1 MGNIKNNKLK
11 IKPIWIG
18 VAAVALT
25 AAIVLIIVAVTGSSD
40 KDTEKVN
47 VNLNNVDLNNGAG
60 GASVGNKE
68 KTTVEIQMTDSAVL
82 VGKRFKMVA
91 VVTPANTEQ
100 ALVWSVSDDNI
111 LEVTNDGVVTVKA
124 VGTAT
129 VSATVGDVTDAVIIE
144 GIAQIEDGSKN
155 KFPIYTLADNAVSG
169 DESTGSN
176 GGNGS
181 AGSSN
186 SGSTGSNGGNGSAGS
201 SNSGSTGSNGGS
213 GSSNSGST
221 GSNGGS
227 GSAGSSNSGSIGSN
241 GGSGSSNSESTGS
254 NGGSGSSNSGST
266 GSNGGS
272 GSSNSGSTGSNSES
286 IGGQLPD
293 MGFDQT
299 YSNVYVCNEN
309 GTYCGEIITQPD
321 VTIIYI
327 KERSD
332 AFDSKIK
339 NVLMTMLPKEY
350 NQVWNN
356 YISAATDRTF
366 TVEDRKVRIVAA
378 VNGGHSQIVIYN

>member
-40 KDTEKVN
+40 KGTEKVN

-60 GASVGNKE
+60 GASVENKE

-144 GIAQIEDGSKN
+144 GIARIEDGSKN

-176 GGNGS
+176 EGSGS
-181 AGSSN
+181 A
-186 SGSTGSNGGNGSAGS
+186 
-201 SNSGSTGSNGGS
+201 

-227 GSAGSSNSGSIGSN
+227 GSAGSSNS
-241 GGSGSSNSESTGS
+241 E
-254 NGGSGSSNSGST
+254 ST

>member
-1 MGNIKNNKLK
+1 
-11 IKPIWIG
+11 
-18 VAAVALT
+18 
-25 AAIVLIIVAVTGSSD
+25 
-40 KDTEKVN
+40 
-47 VNLNNVDLNNGAG
+47 
-60 GASVGNKE
+60 
-68 KTTVEIQMTDSAVL
+68 
-82 VGKRFKMVA
+82 
-91 VVTPANTEQ
+91 
-100 ALVWSVSDDNI
+100 
-111 LEVTNDGVVTVKA
+111 
-124 VGTAT
+124 
-129 VSATVGDVTDAVIIE
+129 
-144 GIAQIEDGSKN
+144 
-155 KFPIYTLADNAVSG
+155 
-169 DESTGSN
+169 
-176 GGNGS
+176 
-181 AGSSN
+181 
-186 SGSTGSNGGNGSAGS
+186 S

-213 GSSNSGST
+213 GSSNSESTGSNEGSGSSNSGSA

-227 GSAGSSNSGSIGSN
+227 GSA
-241 GGSGSSNSESTGS
+241 
-254 NGGSGSSNSGST
+254 GSSNSGST